1 MNKFYLQRA
10 IVVKLSGGIIMI
22 FKWFKKIFFNNK
34 KKDESI
40 ERVIKEL
47 KIRAAWLAVSR
58 ETEAIRLK
66 TRLTKA

>member
-1 MNKFYLQRA
+1 MNKFYLQRV
-10 IVVKLSGGIIMI
+10 IVVKLPGEIIMI

-47 KIRAAWLAVSR
+47 KIRAAELAVFR

-66 TRLTKA
+66 ARLAKA

>member
-1 MNKFYLQRA
+1 
-10 IVVKLSGGIIMI
+10 MI

-47 KIRAAWLAVSR
+47 KIRAAKLAVFK

-66 TRLTKA
+66 ARLAKA